1 MDGIRHED
9 HLWTTLLPT
18 TKYSIQQG
26 SIMTVKI
33 LTDVQKHVIVH
44 QYCFVKVKVKDL
56 AVDYKVS
63 RRTIN
68 RVLVEMGVA
77 PVRKPKAVPLY
88 TQQVELPITMVEPT
102 FMEAMKEFFK
112 SIFGKKQQQTNVQA
126 SK

>member
-1 MDGIRHED
+1 
-9 HLWTTLLPT
+9 
-18 TKYSIQQG
+18 
-26 SIMTVKI
+26 MTVRI
-33 LTDVQKHVIVH
+33 ITDIQKHVIVH
-44 QYCFVKVKVKDL
+44 QYTFMKVKVKDL
-56 AVDYKVS
+56 AADYKVS

-88 TQQVELPITMVEPT
+88 TQQTELPITMVEPT
-102 FMEAMKEFFK
+102 FMEQVKGFFK

>member
-1 MDGIRHED
+1 
-9 HLWTTLLPT
+9 
-18 TKYSIQQG
+18 
-26 SIMTVKI
+26 MTVKKI
-33 LTDVQKHVIVH
+33 LFEHKTHIAHRYVH
-44 QYCFVKVKVKDL
+44 ENCKTSTL
-56 AVDYKVS
+56 AQEYKVS

-77 PVRKPKAVPLY
+77 PVRKSKAVPLY

-102 FMEAMKEFFK
+102 LMDKVSGFFK

>member
-1 MDGIRHED
+1 
-9 HLWTTLLPT
+9 
-18 TKYSIQQG
+18 
-26 SIMTVKI
+26 MTVKI

-44 QYCFVKVKVKDL
+44 QYCFVKIKVKDL
-56 AVDYKVS
+56 AADYKVS

-88 TQQVELPITMVEPT
+88 TEQVELPITMVEPT
-102 FMEAMKEFFK
+102 FMEQMKGFFK
-112 SIFGKKQQQTNVQA
+112 SIFSSKQQQTNVQA

>member
-1 MDGIRHED
+1 
-9 HLWTTLLPT
+9 
-18 TKYSIQQG
+18 
-26 SIMTVKI
+26 MTVKI
-33 LTDVQKHVIVH
+33 ITEIQKHVIVH
-44 QYCFVKVKVKDL
+44 QYTFMKVKVKDL
-56 AVDYKVS
+56 AADYKVS

-77 PVRKPKAVPLY
+77 PVKKPKAVPLY

-102 FMEAMKEFFK
+102 LMDKVSGFFK

>member
-1 MDGIRHED
+1 
-9 HLWTTLLPT
+9 
-18 TKYSIQQG
+18 
-26 SIMTVKI
+26 MTVRI

-44 QYCFVKVKVKDL
+44 QYTFVKVKVKDL
-56 AVDYKVS
+56 AADYKVS

-77 PVRKPKAVPLY
+77 PVPKPKVVPLY

-102 FMEAMKEFFK
+102 LMDKVSGFFK

>member
-1 MDGIRHED
+1 
-9 HLWTTLLPT
+9 
-18 TKYSIQQG
+18 
-26 SIMTVKI
+26 MTVRI
-33 LTDVQKHVIVH
+33 ITDIQKHVIVH
-44 QYCFVKVKVKDL
+44 QYTFMKVKVKDL
-56 AVDYKVS
+56 AQDYKVS

-102 FMEAMKEFFK
+102 FMERMKGLFK
-112 SIFGKKQQQTNVQA
+112 SIFSMKQQQTNVQA

>member
-1 MDGIRHED
+1 
-9 HLWTTLLPT
+9 
-18 TKYSIQQG
+18 
-26 SIMTVKI
+26 MTVRI

-44 QYCFVKVKVKDL
+44 QYTFVKIKVKDL
-56 AVDYKVS
+56 AADYKVS

-77 PVRKPKAVPLY
+77 PVPKPKTVPLY

-102 FMEAMKEFFK
+102 LMDKVSGFFK

>member
-1 MDGIRHED
+1 
-9 HLWTTLLPT
+9 
-18 TKYSIQQG
+18 
-26 SIMTVKI
+26 MTVKI
-33 LTDVQKHVIVH
+33 ITEIQKHVIVH
-44 QYCFVKVKVKDL
+44 QYTFMKVKVKDL
-56 AVDYKVS
+56 AADYKVS

-77 PVRKPKAVPLY
+77 PVPKPKAVPLY

-102 FMEAMKEFFK
+102 LMDKVSGFFK

>member
-1 MDGIRHED
+1 
-9 HLWTTLLPT
+9 
-18 TKYSIQQG
+18 
-26 SIMTVKI
+26 MTVRI
-33 LTDVQKHVIVH
+33 LTDVQKQVIVH
-44 QYCFVKVKVKDL
+44 QYTFVKVKVKDL
-56 AVDYKVS
+56 AADYKVS

-102 FMEAMKEFFK
+102 LMDKVSGFFK
-112 SIFGKKQQQTNVQA
+112 SIFGTKQQQTNVQA

>member
-1 MDGIRHED
+1 
-9 HLWTTLLPT
+9 
-18 TKYSIQQG
+18 
-26 SIMTVKI
+26 MTVRI
-33 LTDVQKHVIVH
+33 ITDIQKHVIAH
-44 QYCFVKVKVKDL
+44 QFTFVKVPVKVL
-56 AVDYKVS
+56 AQDYKVS

-102 FMEAMKEFFK
+102 FMEKMKGFFK
-112 SIFGKKQQQTNVQA
+112 SIFSSKQQQTNVQA

>member
-1 MDGIRHED
+1 
-9 HLWTTLLPT
+9 
-18 TKYSIQQG
+18 
-26 SIMTVKI
+26 MTVRI
-33 LTDVQKHVIVH
+33 LTDLQKHVIVH
-44 QYCFVKVKVKDL
+44 QYTFVKVKVKDL
-56 AVDYKVS
+56 ASDYKVS

-88 TQQVELPITMVEPT
+88 SVQPELPISMVEPT
-102 FMEAMKEFFK
+102 FMNVVKDFFK

>member
-1 MDGIRHED
+1 
-9 HLWTTLLPT
+9 
-18 TKYSIQQG
+18 
-26 SIMTVKI
+26 MTVKI

-44 QYCFVKVKVKDL
+44 QYCFVKIKVKDL

-88 TQQVELPITMVEPT
+88 TEQVELPITMVEPT
-102 FMEAMKEFFK
+102 FMEQMKGFFK
-112 SIFGKKQQQTNVQA
+112 SIFSSKQQQTNVQA
-126 SK
+126 SKEFTTATPCGSDGPVSYPGLPSRGC

>member
-1 MDGIRHED
+1 
-9 HLWTTLLPT
+9 
-18 TKYSIQQG
+18 
-26 SIMTVKI
+26 MTVRI
-33 LTDVQKHVIVH
+33 LTDVQKQVIVH
-44 QYCFVKVKVKDL
+44 QYTFVKVKVKDL
-56 AVDYKVS
+56 AADYKVS

-102 FMEAMKEFFK
+102 LMDKVSGFFK

-126 SK
+126 IK

>member
-1 MDGIRHED
+1 
-9 HLWTTLLPT
+9 
-18 TKYSIQQG
+18 
-26 SIMTVKI
+26 MTVKKI
-33 LTDVQKHVIVH
+33 PYEHKAHVAH
-44 QYCFVKVKVKDL
+44 RYAHENCKTSTL
-56 AVDYKVS
+56 AEEYKVS

-102 FMEAMKEFFK
+102 LMDKLSGFFK
-112 SIFGKKQQQTNVQA
+112 SIFGTKQQQTNVQA